1 MQFSIHPI
9 TGTENHVIRQRS
21 AGSSSVVLVAEV
33 VKGLTGY
40 SVLRMDA
47 TGVLANNLPSP
58 LSALSFYTLWVK
70 DTGPVIL
77 GLDIDP
83 IEAHGAGLTSVSPEE
98 NAARPRS
105 WRSR

>member
-1 MQFSIHPI
+1 MRYSIHPI
-9 TGTENHVIRQRS
+9 AGTENHVIRQRT
-21 AGSSSVVLVAEV
+21 AGSASVVLVAEV
-33 VKGLTGY
+33 VKGLNGY

-83 IEAHGAGLTSVSPEE
+83 LEAHGAGLTAPEPLDV
-98 NAARPRS
+98 AAPRRS